1 MLKRLHKIIGLS
13 IGVIVVHLAITGILL
28 MYPYSFRLTET
39 YFTNDYLYY
48 LYDMHT
54 PADVRILESSEEIG
68 LIGSKIVVSD
78 NVIETNMNNILSFV
92 TKDNYI
98 YLLNSSDLLV
108 IENNDF
114 DAKVYKKE
122 RLNFEAES
130 FGFNDSEL
138 VIKDTDNNFFLIDQ
152 TLSLKK
158 IASQN
163 FNYIESLSVKPSK
176 ELSNYFLNQVQG
188 PGIQALRLVADL
200 HNGRFFGPIVMMIF
214 FIASFLIIFLA
225 ISGFYITIRP
235 KIKRYFYKKKKLTSK
250 F

>member
-54 PADVRILESSEEIG
+54 PSDVRVLEDSEAIG
-68 LIGSKIVVSD
+68 LIGSKIIVSD
-78 NVIETNMNNILSFV
+78 SVIETNLENIISFLK
-92 TKDNYI
+92 KDNHI
-98 YLLNSSDLLV
+98 FLVNSNTVLV
-108 IENNDF
+108 IEENDF
-114 DAKVYKKE
+114 EARVYKSKK
-122 RLNFEAES
+122 FEFS
-130 FGFNDSEL
+130 LYSIGFSNYQ
-138 VIKDTDNNFFLIDQ
+138 VAIKDVDNNIFIMD
-152 TLSLKK
+152 
-158 IASQN
+158 QN
-163 FNYIESLSVKPSK
+163 FDFIKSNDNTIDYVESQLVTPSL
-176 ELSNYFLNQVQG
+176 ELSQYFLNQVQG
-188 PGIQALRLVADL
+188 PGIQALRFVADL

-214 FIASFLIIFLA
+214 FISSFLIIFLA

-235 KIKRYFYKKKKLTSK
+235 KVKRYFYKKKNSSK